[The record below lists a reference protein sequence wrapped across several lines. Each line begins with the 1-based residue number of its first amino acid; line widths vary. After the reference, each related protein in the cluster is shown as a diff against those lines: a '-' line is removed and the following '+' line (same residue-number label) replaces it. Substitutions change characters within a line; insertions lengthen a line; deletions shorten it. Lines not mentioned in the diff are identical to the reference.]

1 MSGFAIFSLNL
12 AIYHNVMIER
22 SFMNLASITFYGRA
36 RLIVVSFFVV
46 FCVNCASNPEETII
60 TFSGFL
66 EDYSGFRPAPDG
78 GGAWT
83 YRKPGTNLKPYTK
96 IMIDPLVIWSG
107 PDSKKEGIN
116 DMDLWR
122 LELTFRDKMVQALKV
137 RYTIVN
143 KPGPEV
149 LRLHAALTN
158 IQETRPHAHIHTPG
172 PVLPAASDFFVL
184 ATETLTSTRFLVGDA
199 SIEAEI
205 LDSFSHERLFGYI
218 EHRESSKTYANKNPY
233 TLAPFAEIFSYWGE
247 DLRQRLDKAK
257 REPGHSP

>member
-1 MSGFAIFSLNL
+1 MNREGTTFSGK
-12 AIYHNVMIER
+12 VC
-22 SFMNLASITFYGRA
+22 
-36 RLIVVSFFVV
+36 LIVASFFVL

-78 GGAWT
+78 SGAWT
-83 YRKPGTNLKPYTK
+83 YRKPGTTLHPYTK

-107 PDSKKEGIN
+107 QDSKNEGVN
-116 DMDLWR
+116 DVDLWQ
-122 LELTFRDKMVQALKV
+122 LQLTFRDKMMQALKDG
-137 RYTIVN
+137 YTIVD
-143 KPGPEV
+143 KPGPKV
-149 LRLHAALTN
+149 LRLHAAITN
-158 IQETRPHAHIHTPG
+158 LQETRPHAHVHTPG
-172 PVLPAASDFFVL
+172 PILPAAGDLLML

-205 LDSFSHERLFGYI
+205 LDSLSHERLVGYI

-233 TLAPFAEIFSYWGE
+233 TLAPFAEIFSYWGK

-257 REPGHSP
+257 GEPGHSP